1 MMNYQNILSIFK
13 LILDNLLIV
22 APSQIKYLNI
32 IIMKLLKLCL
42 FFTSFLFLTG
52 FVHLPAVL
60 GPAITAA
67 TSGNLAK
74 ATAQLVFDNEF
85 KKKTGKS
92 SLSYIT
98 EEVSKNNKENQIN
111 EDFKNLIEKRIK
123 TVHQKLVD
131 QNNEPKIIK
140 DFKLLVEK
148 RVKFTHKK
156 LIQQKINQ

>member
-1 MMNYQNILSIFK
+1 M
-13 LILDNLLIV
+13 
-22 APSQIKYLNI
+22 I
-32 IIMKLLKLCL
+32 IRFLKLSL

-52 FVHLPAVL
+52 FVPLPAVL
-60 GPAITAA
+60 GPAITVA
-67 TSGNLAK
+67 TSGSLAK

-92 SLSYIT
+92 SLNYIT

-111 EDFKNLIEKRIK
+111 EDFKNLIEKRVK

-140 DFKLLVEK
+140 DFKLLVEN
-148 RVKFTHKK
+148 RVQLTHQK
-156 LIQQKINQ
+156 LIKQKINQ

>member
-1 MMNYQNILSIFK
+1 
-13 LILDNLLIV
+13 
-22 APSQIKYLNI
+22 
-32 IIMKLLKLCL
+32 MKLLKLCL

-92 SLSYIT
+92 SLNYIT

-111 EDFKNLIEKRIK
+111 EDFKNLIEKRVK

-148 RVKFTHKK
+148 RVELTHQK
-156 LIQQKINQ
+156 LIKQKINQ

>member
-1 MMNYQNILSIFK
+1 MILRIFK
-13 LILDNLLIV
+13 L
-22 APSQIKYLNI
+22 S
-32 IIMKLLKLCL
+32 L

-52 FVHLPAVL
+52 FVPLPAVL

-92 SLSYIT
+92 SLGYIT
-98 EEVSKNNKENQIN
+98 EEVSKNNQQNRLNK
-111 EDFKNLIEKRIK
+111 DFKNLIEKRVQI
-123 TVHQKLVD
+123 VHQKLMN
-131 QNNEPKIIK
+131 QNNEKKIIK

-148 RVKFTHKK
+148 RVKLTHNK
-156 LIQQKINQ
+156 LIQQKINR

>member
-1 MMNYQNILSIFK
+1 MILR
-13 LILDNLLIV
+13 ILKI
-22 APSQIKYLNI
+22 S
-32 IIMKLLKLCL
+32 L

-98 EEVSKNNKENQIN
+98 EEVSKNNEQNRIN
-111 EDFKNLIEKRIK
+111 KDFEDLIEKRVKI
-123 TVHQKLVD
+123 VHQKLVD
-131 QNNEPKIIK
+131 QNNETKIIK

-148 RVKFTHKK
+148 RVELTHKK
-156 LIQQKINQ
+156 LKQQKINQ

>member
-1 MMNYQNILSIFK
+1 MI
-13 LILDNLLIV
+13 
-22 APSQIKYLNI
+22 IKF
-32 IIMKLLKLCL
+32 LKISL
-42 FFTSFLFLTG
+42 FLTSFLFLTG
-52 FVHLPAVL
+52 FVPLPAVL

-98 EEVSKNNKENQIN
+98 DEVSKNNQENRFNKE
-111 EDFKNLIEKRIK
+111 FKDLIEKRVEI
-123 TVHQKLVD
+123 VHQKLVD
-131 QNNEPKIIK
+131 QNNESKMIK

-148 RVKFTHKK
+148 RVELTHKK
-156 LIQQKINQ
+156 LIQEKINQ